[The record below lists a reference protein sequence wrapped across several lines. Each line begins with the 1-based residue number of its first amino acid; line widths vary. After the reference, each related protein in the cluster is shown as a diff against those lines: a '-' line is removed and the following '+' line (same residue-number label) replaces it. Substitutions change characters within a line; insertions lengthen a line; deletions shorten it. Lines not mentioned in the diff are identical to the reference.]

1 MSSPIMFFKEVRQ
14 EMQYVSWPTKKETIR
29 LTAIVIGVSLAVGAF
44 IGLLDFSFTNLLSLI
59 FK

>member
-1 MSSPIMFFKEVRQ
+1 MFFKEVRQ

-44 IGLLDFSFTNLLSLI
+44 IGLLDFSFTNLLSSI